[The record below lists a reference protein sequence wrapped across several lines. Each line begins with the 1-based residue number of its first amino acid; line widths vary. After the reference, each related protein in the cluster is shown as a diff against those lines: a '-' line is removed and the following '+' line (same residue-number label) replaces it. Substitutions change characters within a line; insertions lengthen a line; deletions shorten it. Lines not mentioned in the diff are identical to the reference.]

1 MYFPPPHPM
10 FVNFTAALI
19 PVSLASDLLGRILRK
34 QSLQAV
40 GLWGILYGTLAT
52 PITCY
57 LGLRWMNQL
66 GRHGKNMVIHEWLG
80 FSMVAILILLS
91 LWRIR
96 LYRHK
101 RPASAPYL
109 LILVV
114 LFGSAAF
121 QGHTGAV
128 MTFHPNEENTAIAST
143 PQPAPSLNASD
154 PHDLGDGWRT
164 QIEVKPRSSEF
175 PTTRLAQRTMR

>member
-1 MYFPPPHPM
+1 M

-19 PVSLASDLLGRILRK
+19 PVSLGSDLLGRILRK
-34 QSLQAV
+34 PSLQAV

-52 PITCY
+52 PITAY

-66 GRHGKNMVIHEWLG
+66 GRHDRGMVIHEWLG
-80 FSMVAILILLS
+80 FSMVGVMIVLS

-101 RPASAPYL
+101 RPASAPNL
-109 LILVV
+109 FILVA

-128 MTFHPNEENTAIAST
+128 MSFPKEDDTSTITAVEPTA
-143 PQPAPSLNASD
+143 LVNAAD
-154 PHDLGDGWRT
+154 PHDLGNGWRT
-164 QIEVKPRSSEF
+164 QIEIKQQFSATAPSNLVRR
-175 PTTRLAQRTMR
+175 TTP